1 MNRTFVAAL
10 AAVSLIALTS
20 CEKQQAAAA
29 DPIDGTWKADVASVQ
44 FEEKPDVYLLKDGQY
59 NCSSCVPPFT
69 VAADGQFHAV
79 DRPYYDSMAV
89 RTDDDRT
96 VTLMRKKGGRDVGED
111 KLAVAADGKMM
122 TVEFRDSSTPD
133 APPVTGKVTLARVA
147 EAPEGAHAIS
157 GSWKT
162 AKVDAVSDEGMVFT
176 FDREGDT
183 VNLSTP
189 GGISYSAKL
198 GGPEVP
204 IKGDI
209 AGTMVK
215 VEAVGDNGVRETY
228 SRDGKV
234 TNVSTYTVGADGK
247 MSGVSEN
254 KLNGNITRYMAN
266 KQ

>member
-1 MNRTFVAAL
+1 MNRTIVAVF
-10 AAVSLIALTS
+10 AAVSLFALAS
-20 CEKQQAAAA
+20 CDGQQAAAA
-29 DPIDGTWKADVASVQ
+29 DPIDGTWKADLASVQ
-44 FEEKPDVYLLKDGQY
+44 LEEQPDVFALNDGKY
-59 NCSSCVPPFT
+59 SCSSCVPPYE

-89 RTDDDRT
+89 KAHDDRT
-96 VTLMRKKGGRDVGED
+96 VSLMRKKRDRDVGGD
-111 KLAVAADGKMM
+111 KLVVSEDGNSM
-122 TVEFRDSSTPD
+122 TIDFRDATTPD

-147 EAPEGAHAIS
+147 PAPEGAHAIS

-162 AKVDAVSDEGMVFT
+162 AKVDQVSDEGMVFT

-183 VNLSTP
+183 LNLSTP
-189 GGISYSAKL
+189 GGISYAAKL

-209 AGTMVK
+209 AGTTVK
-215 VEAVGDNGVRETY
+215 VEAVGENGIRETY

-247 MSGVSEN
+247 ISGVSEN
-254 KLNGNITRYMAN
+254 KLNGNITRYTAA